1 MARKRSTPT
10 DLVFT
15 IEETAQLLKVKP
27 ESVAAL
33 IRTGDLRAFQ
43 VGNEWR
49 VLATDFADF
58 LQRAVTDSS
67 MKILAKS
74 LEDPRTWV
82 RGLTPQEKAVWLTRE
97 YPEGSVG
104 DWIKRGIGIEGDEWL
119 KRRLD
124 DLDTGQ
130 GKDKENF

>member
-97 YPEGSVG
+97 YPEGS
-104 DWIKRGIGIEGDEWL
+104 
-119 KRRLD
+119 
-124 DLDTGQ
+124 
-130 GKDKENF
+130 